1 MSINYVQYQYFTWSF
16 LRRSS
21 KFSSS
26 SENYKS
32 LSLKLIGWNLKN
44 LRGEECGVGCFA
56 FEGLIDGKDLI
67 EEAVEQNCTANELG
81 RFCLSAED
89 IRKFWF
95 RSAGMRSFRHL
106 ASEKVMLIYV
116 LGLVHGE
123 VLLGQGLCERK
134 LVVWQGVG
142 LSQGLLLF

>member
-1 MSINYVQYQYFTWSF
+1 M
-16 LRRSS
+16 
-21 KFSSS
+21 
-26 SENYKS
+26 E
-32 LSLKLIGWNLKN
+32 
-44 LRGEECGVGCFA
+44 
-56 FEGLIDGKDLI
+56 KDLI

-95 RSAGMRSFRHL
+95 RSVGMRSFRHL
-106 ASEKVMLIYV
+106 VSEKVMLKYV

-134 LVVWQGVG
+134 LVVWPGVG